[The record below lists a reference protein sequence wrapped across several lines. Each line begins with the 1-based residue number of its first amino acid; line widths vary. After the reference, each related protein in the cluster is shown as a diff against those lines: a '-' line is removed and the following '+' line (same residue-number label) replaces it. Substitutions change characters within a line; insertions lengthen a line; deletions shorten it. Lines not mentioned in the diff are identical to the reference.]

1 MTTLWRQVSGT
12 SQLLPVSE
20 PEPNDDSE
28 DDIQNRVHFFL
39 THLNEAYN
47 SSALHL
53 SEYELYERTIKLI
66 TFLIC

>member
-1 MTTLWRQVSGT
+1 MDDTGIRNISTPQNQNQMMAVRMTFKTES
-12 SQLLPVSE
+12 
-20 PEPNDDSE
+20 N
-28 DDIQNRVHFFL
+28 FFL